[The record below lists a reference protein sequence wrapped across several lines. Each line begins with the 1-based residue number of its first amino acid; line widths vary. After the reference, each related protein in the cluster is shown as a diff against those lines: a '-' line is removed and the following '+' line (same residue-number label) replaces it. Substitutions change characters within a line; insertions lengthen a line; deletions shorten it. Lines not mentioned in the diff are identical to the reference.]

1 MPAVLWLIAGVALIA
16 TEVLS
21 TRFVLIMVGMGAL
34 VAAGFA
40 ELGAALWLQVGVFAG
55 ISLALTT
62 LARPVIMRRLHTD
75 HVPTNTESLVGDKA
89 IVVTTVNA
97 HGGRIK
103 LRGELWSA
111 RTFDETEVLEPGRAV
126 RVMTISGATA
136 VVWGEPS

>member
-1 MPAVLWLIAGVALIA
+1 MAAVVWLVAGFALIA
-16 TEVLS
+16 AEVLS
-21 TRFVLIMVGMGAL
+21 TRFVLIMIGVGAL

-40 ELGAALWLQVGVFAG
+40 ELGAAPWLQVVAFAG
-55 ISLALTT
+55 TSLALTT

-75 HVPTNTESLVGDKA
+75 HVPTNVEALVGDKA
-89 IVVTTVNA
+89 IVVTTVDA

-111 RTFDETEVLEPGRAV
+111 RAFDETEVLEPGRAV

-136 VVWGEPS
+136 VVWGEP

>member
-1 MPAVLWLIAGVALIA
+1 MAAVVWLIAGVALIA
-16 TEVLS
+16 AEVLS
-21 TRFVLIMVGMGAL
+21 TRFVLIMMGIGAL

-40 ELGAALWLQVGVFAG
+40 ELGAALWLQVAAFAG
-55 ISLALTT
+55 TSLALTT

-75 HVPTNTESLVGDKA
+75 PVPTNVEALVGDKA

-97 HGGRIK
+97 HGGKIK

-111 RTFDETEVLEPGRAV
+111 RTLDETEVLEPGRAV

-136 VVWGEPS
+136 VVWGEP

>member
-21 TRFVLIMVGMGAL
+21 TRFVLIMMGLGAL

-40 ELGAALWLQVGVFAG
+40 ELGAALWLQVGAFAG

-75 HVPTNTESLVGDKA
+75 HVPTNTEALVGDKA